1 VIEAARKLVAKYAE
15 EAKAE
20 RNRERAAIDDAVRTR
35 VNLGESYWKHRHA
48 AEIKLR
54 AAQALVEALS

>member
-20 RNRERAAIDDAVRTR
+20 RSKERAAIDDAVRTK

-48 AEIKLR
+48 AETRLR
-54 AAQALVEALS
+54 AARALVEALS